1 MPWLRKATDTP
12 FGLRPY
18 DEVKRI
24 RPYNKSTAC
33 AAVYPGDPVVKAAGN
48 TIAVGGASST
58 QYLGVAAMY
67 SPVSTAEANFL
78 VYDHPDQLFVC
89 QDDGDTTAMTSTH
102 TGMNVDLTTTTG
114 DTSTL
119 QSKVELD
126 SDTAAI
132 TAGLAMK
139 VLGLHEIED
148 ASYATAA
155 GQQRKWV
162 VMFNA
167 HYYRDVVGQ
176 TGV

>member
-24 RPYNKSTAC
+24 RPYNKTTAI
-33 AAVYPGDPVVKAAGN
+33 AAIYPGDAVIKAAGN
-48 TIAVGGASST
+48 TIDVGAASST

-67 SPVSTAEANFL
+67 SPISTAEANFL
-78 VYDHPDQLFVC
+78 VYDHPDQLFVI
-89 QDDGDTTAMTSTH
+89 QDDSDTTAMTSTH
-102 TGMNVDLTTTTG
+102 SGMNCDLTVTTG
-114 DTSTL
+114 DTATF
-119 QSKVELD
+119 QSKHELD
-126 SDTAAI
+126 SNTAAI

-148 ASYATAA
+148 NSYATAT
-155 GQQRKWV
+155 GNPRKWIV
-162 VMFNA
+162 QFNA